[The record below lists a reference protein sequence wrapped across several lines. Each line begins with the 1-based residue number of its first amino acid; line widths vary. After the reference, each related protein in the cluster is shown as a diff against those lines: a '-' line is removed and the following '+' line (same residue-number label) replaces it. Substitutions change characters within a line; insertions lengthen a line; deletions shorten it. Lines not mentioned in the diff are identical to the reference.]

1 MRKSFRKHD
10 TQKFREIIEEALR
23 DFQVD
28 EKLKEKQLI
37 KAWPEVTGPMFTR
50 YTSKL
55 AIQNKILYV
64 KLESSIVRNEL
75 MMAKDQLKNALNKH
89 VNYEVIKDIVFR

>member
-1 MRKSFRKHD
+1 MRKGIRKHN
-10 TQKFREIIEEALR
+10 TQKFREIIEEALK

-28 EKLKEKQLI
+28 ETLKEKELI
-37 KAWPEVTGPMFTR
+37 RAWPVVTGPMFTR

-55 AIQNKILYV
+55 AIQNRVLYV

-75 MMAKDQLKNALNKH
+75 MMAKEQLKDALNKH
-89 VNYEVIKDIVFR
+89 VKYEVIKDIVFR